1 MRALLPAA
9 ALSLAW
15 MTGLACAFDLQGH
28 RGARGLAPENTI
40 EGFRTALAT
49 GVTTLEL
56 DLAMT
61 KDGVLVASHD
71 SRLNPDHTRGPD
83 GRFPEV
89 QGPAIRSLTFAEL
102 QRYDVGRLK
111 PGTDYAK
118 RFPEQRGVDG
128 ARIPALAQ
136 VFDLVRGEDARD
148 IRFNIETKLTPT
160 SGEDTP
166 DPHIFAQAIADV
178 VRAEKLEQRVSV
190 QSFDWRTLAAMKRIA
205 PEIERVCLTVEA
217 DWEDNLARGKPG
229 PSPWTAGFDIDD
241 AGGSAPTLA
250 AAAGC
255 AVWSPY
261 FRNVS
266 AATIAEAKAAGVTV
280 IPWTVN
286 EPAEMERLIGMGVD
300 GIITD
305 YPDRLRAV
313 MAARGMALP
322 KPVTVK

>member
-9 ALSLAW
+9 ALSFAC

-40 EGFRTALAT
+40 EGFRTALAL
-49 GVTTLEL
+49 GVNTLEL

-61 KDGVLVASHD
+61 QDGVLVVSHD
-71 SRLNPDHTRGPD
+71 SKLNPDHTRAPG
-83 GRFPEV
+83 GRFLEA
-89 QGPAIRSLTFAEL
+89 QGPAIHSLTFAEL

-111 PGTDYAK
+111 PGSDYAK
-118 RFPEQRGVDG
+118 RFPEQRGVDD
-128 ARIPALAQ
+128 ARIPALTQ
-136 VFDLVRGEDARD
+136 VFDLVRGDDAKD

-160 SGEDTP
+160 SGDDAP
-166 DPHIFAQAIADV
+166 DPYTFAQAIADV

-190 QSFDWRTLAAMKRIA
+190 QSFDWRTLVAMKRIA

-229 PSPWTAGFDIDD
+229 SSPWTAGFDIDD
-241 AGGSAPTLA
+241 VGGSAPKLA

-266 AATIAEAKAAGVTV
+266 EEAIAEAKAAGVTV

-286 EPAEMERLIGMGVD
+286 EPAETERLIGLGVD

-313 MAARGMALP
+313 MTARGMALP
-322 KPVTVK
+322 APVVVK